1 IAVSAREYPTAQS
14 AQGVVLARAD
24 TFPDGLAGGPLAASL
39 HAPMLLTSATS
50 LSASTESQIKTSL
63 TPGGTV
69 TLLGGTNAI
78 SDAVAASITADGYT
92 VKRYTGVDRDTTA
105 IAIADANPTPAA
117 ILLADGEGF
126 ADALS
131 AGAAAAHLGG
141 VVLLTD
147 GTALSTAVRTYIT
160 AHPGVPVYAVGGPAA
175 AASPTAVPVVGDD
188 RYATSVAVAR
198 KFFNA
203 PTIVGLAS
211 GITFPDALAGGVEM
225 GALGGPMLLV
235 EPTTMPTV
243 VDTY

>member
-1 IAVSAREYPTAQS
+1 
-14 AQGVVLARAD
+14 
-24 TFPDGLAGGPLAASL
+24 
-39 HAPMLLTSATS
+39 
-50 LSASTESQIKTSL
+50 
-63 TPGGTV
+63 
-69 TLLGGTNAI
+69 
-78 SDAVAASITADGYT
+78 

-175 AASPTAVPVVGDD
+175 AAYPTAVPVVGDD

-243 VDTY
+243 VDTYITTTPTITSMNVYGGPAAIANAVATTANQP